1 MIVPFRLAVAWPAV
15 LLIQSAVVVAGWSY
29 VGDVTEQV
37 ARAVLGVF
45 EHLFMAV
52 GVVAMVFMFIDGGW
66 RTVCRMLGPTCA
78 GMRSSLRC
86 SASTNGGSAA

>member
-1 MIVPFRLAVAWPAV
+1 M
-15 LLIQSAVVVAGWSY
+15 
-29 VGDVTEQV
+29 GDVTEQV

-45 EHLFMAV
+45 ERLFMAV

-66 RTVCRMLGPTCA
+66 RTVCRMLGPARA
-78 GMRSSLRC
+78 GMLSSLRC